1 ERRQGSA
8 GELGHAALAAA
19 AGDVSAARPK
29 RARRRPRAVKA
40 DMTWPDAPAR
50 RGRRG
55 STTLVAVLAAAAGA
69 AASVLFAGGVPG
81 HGAATHAPTETIV
94 ETTLPP
100 APATAPRRAAAAPHV
115 VRTVHVGPRPVN
127 VEVAGGNAWVA
138 STGTPWLGR
147 VGAANVRRR
156 HGPRLGMGVSDIVS
170 RRGELWVTVAK
181 SHEVMKV
188 RAKTGNLIGDPIPML
203 GEPRAIDAGEG
214 AIWVAEQSP
223 SGPDHLAEIDPH
235 SGTVVGRLAVP
246 EGINDI
252 RASNGAVWV
261 LGRREPNLIKVSA
274 PTLKPIARIPV
285 GRKALR
291 VAVAAG
297 YVWVTNYGDD
307 SVSRVNPK
315 GPHVATIGVP
325 SKPYGIHARAD
336 GIWVAC
342 YGDQSVVRIDPK
354 TSRVAGK
361 PIPVGLNPIGIDV
374 AHGSVWVTNSS
385 DRTLTRIDT
394 T

>member
-1 ERRQGSA
+1 
-8 GELGHAALAAA
+8 
-19 AGDVSAARPK
+19 
-29 RARRRPRAVKA
+29 
-40 DMTWPDAPAR
+40 
-50 RGRRG
+50 
-55 STTLVAVLAAAAGA
+55 
-69 AASVLFAGGVPG
+69 
-81 HGAATHAPTETIV
+81 
-94 ETTLPP
+94 
-100 APATAPRRAAAAPHV
+100 V
-115 VRTVHVGPRPVN
+115 VRTVHVGLRPVN